1 MSRPHYIIKNKFQKG
16 NTTYR
21 ALLKSDILSD
31 VCRRITGQPQYTV
44 TWDEDGYNKGRMA
57 VLEHDGKT
65 DYISFSEIVNG
76 GRNSFFQSV
85 PSALNQCILAS
96 GKNARPYYYF
106 LPIEG
111 EYQSAY
117 YRFMYRLLSTVGIRF
132 LNQDEYLDDRIVP
145 FASVEDLLRARDV
158 NRGRNRSNNSTYI
171 TRTDDA
177 VQIFAKVYGANKYES
192 ELLALASRKLT
203 ASKIELYEIKEGNLS
218 ELPEISQK
226 VLAKVCGRQLDLI
239 VGDMTLERNEF
250 EKYDSLRSPRYVYNL
265 LERLGPKKCAL
276 CACDIPEVIQGAHI
290 WGVSQI
296 KRDNSLSADEKLEHA
311 INQHNG
317 LWLCENHHKMF
328 DADIIRIK
336 LDGSIDIRNRL
347 TATQKAF
354 VREITPDMRI
364 PEGIMSD
371 ELVRYLLRRYAA

>member
-1 MSRPHYIIKNKFQKG
+1 MSKPHFIIKSKFQKG
-16 NTTYR
+16 GTYKE
-21 ALLKSDILSD
+21 LLKPCVLAD
-31 VCRRITGQPQYTV
+31 VCRRITGRSEHTV
-44 TWDEDGYNKGRMA
+44 TWDANGYNKGRMA
-57 VLEHDGKT
+57 TLEHDGKT
-65 DYISFSEIVNG
+65 DYISFSEVVNE

-85 PSALNQCILAS
+85 PSALNQCILSS

-111 EYQSAY
+111 EYKSSY
-117 YRFMYRLLSTVGIRF
+117 YRFMYRLLNTVGVRF
-132 LNQDEYLDDRIVP
+132 LNQDDYFDDRIVP
-145 FASVEDLLRARDV
+145 FSSIEDLVRARDA

-171 TRTDDA
+171 TLGSNC

-192 ELLALASRKLT
+192 ELFALASRKLT
-203 ASKIELYEIKEGNLS
+203 AAKIELYEIKEGNLV

-226 VLAKVCGRQLDLI
+226 VLVKVCGRKFDLI

-250 EKYDSLRSPRYVYNL
+250 EKGDSLRSPRYVYNL

-296 KRDNSLSADEKLEHA
+296 KKDCSLSAGDKLAHA
-311 INQHNG
+311 INKHNG

-328 DADIIRIK
+328 DTNIIRIK
-336 LDGSIDIRNRL
+336 SDGAISICNRL
-347 TATQKAF
+347 TAAQKEF
-354 VREITPDMRI
+354 VRDITPDMRI
-364 PEGIMSD
+364 PQSIMSE
-371 ELVRYLLRRYAA
+371 ELVKYLLRRYAA